1 MNHKINFRFLLILI
15 CSLQIT
21 NSFSQT
27 TITLQAAIDS
37 ALKNNLDIQIS
48 RNNSKIASNNS
59 SLGNTGMLPRVDV
72 DGGYNYAVNTLR
84 QETSSGIVTNKDGVN
99 AETYSGKAELGWTIF
114 DGAKM
119 FATRKKLQTLQQIG
133 ELDVKRQITVTIASV
148 AATYFELVREQQL
161 VQKNLATFN
170 LYDERKRL
178 ADRKLTLGNAAKT
191 ELLQANVDF
200 NTQQSNLYTLKNN
213 LRSAQ
218 IRLNELL
225 VHPFDET
232 LIAVDSLSPDTTLQ
246 FGDYLNK
253 LENGNLDLQEQLLL
267 SEVSNQELKE
277 IKAGFFPQLDVNA
290 AYNYNNNIA
299 TQGFYLK
306 NQVYG
311 PSAGIGLT
319 WNIFNGSNQQRLTK
333 NAKLSQQN
341 AQLNVSLIKQSVN
354 SALATSWTNYQS
366 ALVIYHN
373 ELESEKF
380 ALENL
385 DIMTKRFRLNESNVL
400 ELRTAQQ
407 TVEEVQIRLA
417 NALYTCNISKVELQQ
432 LTGTLIK

>member
-1 MNHKINFRFLLILI
+1 MKYNMNNRFLLLLV
-15 CSLQIT
+15 CLMQIT
-21 NSFSQT
+21 DSFSQT

-37 ALKNNLDIQIS
+37 ALQNNLGIQIS
-48 RNNSKIASNNS
+48 RNNFQIATNNS
-59 SLGNTGMLPRVDV
+59 SLGNSGMLPNVDV
-72 DGGYNYAVNTLR
+72 NGGYNYAVNTLR
-84 QETSSGIVTNKDGVN
+84 QETSTGIVTDKNGVD
-99 AETYSGKAELGWTIF
+99 TKSYTGKAALGWTIF

-119 FATRKKLQTLQQIG
+119 FATRKKLQSLQQIG
-133 ELDVKRQITVTIASV
+133 ELDVKRQITMTIASV
-148 AATYFELVREQQL
+148 AATYFEVVREQQL

-170 LYDERKRL
+170 LYDERQRL

-191 ELLQANVDF
+191 ELLQANVDY
-200 NTQQSNLYTLKNN
+200 NTQQSNLITLKSN
-213 LRSAQ
+213 LRNAQ

-225 VHPFDET
+225 MHPLDE
-232 LIAVDSLSPDTTLQ
+232 LFVAVDSLGPDSTLQ
-246 FGDYLNK
+246 FGGFLNK

-267 SEVSNQELKE
+267 NEISKQELK
-277 IKAGFFPQLDVNA
+277 IAKAGFFPQLDVNA

-311 PSAGIGLT
+311 PSTGIGLS
-319 WNIFNGSNQQRLTK
+319 WNIFNGSNQQRLSK
-333 NAKLSQQN
+333 NAKLSLQN
-341 AQLNVSLIKQSVN
+341 TQLNISFTKQSIN

-366 ALVIYHN
+366 ALAIYHN
-373 ELESEKF
+373 ELQSEKF

-385 DIMTKRFRLNESNVL
+385 DIMMKRFRLNESNVL

-417 NALYTCNISKVELQQ
+417 NALYTCNISIVELQQ